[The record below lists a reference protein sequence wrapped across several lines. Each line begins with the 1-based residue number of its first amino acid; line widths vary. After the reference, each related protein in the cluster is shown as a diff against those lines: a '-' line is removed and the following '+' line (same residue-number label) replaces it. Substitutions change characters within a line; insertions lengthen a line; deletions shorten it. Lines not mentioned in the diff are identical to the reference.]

1 MYTTHTGQIVILV
14 ISLYMK
20 CWPRD
25 HDELRR
31 GDFIYCGAAGRGMGL
46 EFGRDSYVRK
56 SKSFYIL

>member
-31 GDFIYCGAAGRGMGL
+31 GDFIYCGAAGRGMG
-46 EFGRDSYVRK
+46 VR
-56 SKSFYIL
+56 IWEG